1 MRHYIGI
8 IHKDDGSDYGISFP
22 DFPGCISVGATLDEA
37 REMGEEALQ
46 FHVRGMIEDSDPIPE
61 PSTLEEVM
69 AQADCRE
76 GVAVLV
82 PLSELA
88 RTVRINV
95 TMVEETLREIDR
107 YAEARGLTR
116 SGFLQVAAKKAMSE
130 EAV

>member
-22 DFPGCISVGATLDEA
+22 DFPGCISAGATLDEA

-46 FHVRGMIEDSDPIPE
+46 FHVRGMIEDGDPIPE
-61 PSTLEEVM
+61 PSSLEEVM
-69 AQADCRE
+69 AQADYRD

-82 PLSELA
+82 PLRELA

-95 TMVEETLREIDR
+95 TMAEETLREIDR

-130 EAV
+130 EAA